1 MPVSDIETNKGGSF
15 WPLEPYTD
23 QILKRTNLLHSA
35 IESTYC
41 MPKTSKQKLDKNQPK
56 KKQTRTNKQKI
67 PKPKHKILKNKNKKD
82 QKRSKTKIF
91 SIVVNK
97 KRQKSAF
104 FQHLFWNCTSD
115 TKPIQYVQWRQIRW
129 RK

>member
-1 MPVSDIETNKGGSF
+1 MPVSDTETNKGGSF

-56 KKQTRTNKQKI
+56 KNKPEQTNKKSQNQSTRYSKT
-67 PKPKHKILKNKNKKD
+67 KTKMTKKD
-82 QKRSKTKIF
+82 QKP
-91 SIVVNK
+91 
-97 KRQKSAF
+97 KSF
-104 FQHLFWNCTSD
+104 L
-115 TKPIQYVQWRQIRW
+115 
-129 RK
+129 

>member
-1 MPVSDIETNKGGSF
+1 MPVSDTETNKGGSF

-56 KKQTRTNKQKI
+56 KKTNPNKQTKN
-67 PKPKHKILKNKNKKD
+67 PKTKAQDTQKQK
-82 QKRSKTKIF
+82 QKRPKKIK
-91 SIVVNK
+91 N
-97 KRQKSAF
+97 QN
-104 FQHLFWNCTSD
+104 LFYSGE
-115 TKPIQYVQWRQIRW
+115 
-129 RK
+129 